1 MKLTLSSS
9 GYLSLRKCHQ
19 NLNAKRIFSRPLM
32 MEILSIL
39 KNGLL
44 VRRKTSVTKTFLKTN
59 IAQRKTTMSILIIG
73 LRNSIFS
80 ASQNGKWGF

>member
-1 MKLTLSSS
+1 
-9 GYLSLRKCHQ
+9 
-19 NLNAKRIFSRPLM
+19 
-32 MEILSIL
+32 
-39 KNGLL
+39 LL

-80 ASQNGKWGF
+80 ARQNGKWGF